1 MKAAVSSPIPG
12 LSRKEGWLVAIMATS
27 AMSVSYIDRQTLAA
41 LAPTVR
47 TALSIDRTQ
56 YGWLTSAFSMAYLV
70 SAPLAGTLVDRAGAR
85 KGLAAAVLVWSGVAA
100 LHAAAPTFYMLFALR
115 IALGLAEAPSFPG
128 AVQAV
133 KRALPEGDR
142 SAGVGLLFTG
152 SSIGAMIAAPAAIAL
167 NKHFGWRFAFVG
179 TALLGLL
186 WIPCWL
192 LATRGAKA
200 VLAPHPRENV
210 KTDFFREAVTTLSE
224 LGRQGAVIRALILVV
239 AVSPGIMFVL
249 NWFPQYLADAHTIPQ
264 NDLGKYAWCPPLFF
278 DVGAIGFGVAASRRE
293 RKGATRAH
301 SDLVAFAAMLAATI
315 ACLSLAQD
323 AVEAT
328 IVASASMAGGG
339 ALFALLTGD
348 MLSRVEPSRVSR
360 AGGLSAAAQ
369 SLAYVIASPIV
380 GKVVDS
386 THTYDRVLLGLGA
399 MVVPGAVAWIAWP
412 GIAPRRRD

>member
-1 MKAAVSSPIPG
+1 MKAA
-12 LSRKEGWLVAIMATS
+12 LSRPLSRTEGWLVAVMATS

-47 TALSIDRTQ
+47 TALSIDRTH
-56 YGWLTSAFSMAYLV
+56 YGWLTSAFSMAYLL
-70 SAPLAGTLVDRAGAR
+70 ATPLAGTLVDRAGAR

-100 LHAAAPTFYMLFALR
+100 LHAVAPTFYMLFALR

-133 KRALPEGDR
+133 KRALPAGDR

-152 SSIGAMIAAPAAIAL
+152 SSIGAMIAAPTAIAL
-167 NKHFGWRFAFVG
+167 KIHFGWRFAFVG

-192 LATRGAKA
+192 IATRGAKA
-200 VLAPHPRENV
+200 ELAPRPPEHK
-210 KTDFFREAVTTLSE
+210 KTDFLEEAWTTLTE
-224 LGRQGAVIRALILVV
+224 LGRQGAVIRAVILVV
-239 AVSPGIMFVL
+239 ASAPGIMFVL
-249 NWFPQYLADAHTIPQ
+249 NWFPQYLADAHGIPQ
-264 NDLGKYAWCPPLFF
+264 DLLGHYAWCPPLFF
-278 DVGAIGFGVAASRRE
+278 DVGAVAFGVAASRRE
-293 RKGATRAH
+293 RNGFERGH

-348 MLSRVEPSRVSR
+348 MLSRIDPSRVSR
-360 AGGLSAAAQ
+360 AGGLTAAAQ

-380 GKVVDS
+380 GTVVDN
-386 THTYDRVLLGLGA
+386 THTYDRVLLGVGA
-399 MVVPGAVAWIAWP
+399 IVVPGAAAWIVWP
-412 GIAPRRRD
+412 GIAPRRKD